1 MFCLLS
7 KTGKDQELSFGH
19 GKFAIYVSLS
29 IWSLGVRTGPQIVEP
44 IVRVVVTQ
52 LLSHVRLFAIPWVA
66 SLSSTISWSLLE
78 LMSIESVILSLT
90 HPLSPP
96 FPLSWWLRE
105 SACNAGDQGRSLGP
119 EDPLKKRMTTH
130 SSMLAWEIPW
140 TEEPAGLMTE

>member
-1 MFCLLS
+1 MIKKNSGLDLSDRKDDHWRGKTGQGRLFCLLS

-78 LMSIESVILSLT
+78 LMSIELVRLSNHLLFCR
-90 HPLSPP
+90 PPSPFAFNLSQH
-96 FPLSWWLRE
+96 
-105 SACNAGDQGRSLGP
+105 QG
-119 EDPLKKRMTTH
+119 
-130 SSMLAWEIPW
+130 LAYNFVRFE
-140 TEEPAGLMTE
+140 